1 MSFEWPLALV
11 GLVAVPLLIAAYVLR
26 ERRRTEF
33 AARFTTPALLP
44 NLVDAA
50 PSWRRH
56 VPLALLLVGL
66 TAMLVGVARPH
77 ATVSVK
83 REQATVILDIDT
95 SISMGADDVK
105 PTRLEAA
112 RGLARAFLDQIPA
125 KYRVAIVGFSGRA
138 YVALPPTDDRTLAR
152 AALRSLHTAEGTSLG
167 DALALSTQL
176 ARRQRAEDGTLPPA
190 AIVVICA
197 PLAVLAVGVGS
208 AAATNECR
216 GLQVCVRVAGPWV
229 VVPASRAPAQF
240 QLACP
245 RGFIVGGLDAEL
257 SDRAIDLDFGGLLGS
272 PVNPGVTTSRSVVF
286 RGAYTGA
293 TRRTTTFRPHIGCI
307 PAAGGGSG
315 PVPYRRGAAG
325 SPPQPAPSPRG
336 WG

>member
-112 RGLARAFLDQIPA
+112 RRLARAFLDQIPA

-152 AALRSLHTAEGTSLG
+152 TALRSLHTAEGTSLG
-167 DALALSTQL
+167 DAVALSTQL
-176 ARRQRAEDGTLPPA
+176 ARRQRAGDGTVPPA
-190 AIVVICA
+190 AIVVISDGSQQSGSTSPLTA
-197 PLAVLAVGVGS
+197 AQRARAAHIPVYAVAVGTPDGVIEVPLAGGFQAQLRVPASPQTLQTVAQLAGGRFFAAPGVARLQEVYKRLGSRLGRRRESREITDLFAGGS
-208 AAATNECR
+208 AA
-216 GLQVCVRVAGPWV
+216 
-229 VVPASRAPAQF
+229 
-240 QLACP
+240 
-245 RGFIVGGLDAEL
+245 
-257 SDRAIDLDFGGLLGS
+257 LLL
-272 PVNPGVTTSRSVVF
+272 
-286 RGAYTGA
+286 
-293 TRRTTTFRPHIGCI
+293 
-307 PAAGGGSG
+307 AGGALSLLWFRR
-315 PVPYRRGAAG
+315 VP
-325 SPPQPAPSPRG
+325 
-336 WG
+336 